1 MIIFFNCRAAKLTID
16 LVLLILILTVCSD
29 ISMAQRPKPKETE
42 IKGHTMYTLLKPGD
56 IPAIFKPEF
65 ISISEADEYYYP
77 DEPLIVVVD
86 GEEAR
91 AYSTWHLD
99 HHEIVNDY
107 INGKSITVT
116 W

>member
-1 MIIFFNCRAAKLTID
+1 MFKPVSVA
-16 LVLLILILTVCSD
+16 LLQLAILSVTATGS
-29 ISMAQRPKPKETE
+29 SAQRPKPKETE
-42 IKGHTMYTLLKPGD
+42 LLGHTMYTLLKPGD
-56 IPAIFKPEF
+56 IPAITEPEF
-65 ISISEADEYYYP
+65 ITVAEADKFYYP

-86 GEEAR
+86 GNEAH

-99 HHEIVNDY
+99 RHEIVNDY